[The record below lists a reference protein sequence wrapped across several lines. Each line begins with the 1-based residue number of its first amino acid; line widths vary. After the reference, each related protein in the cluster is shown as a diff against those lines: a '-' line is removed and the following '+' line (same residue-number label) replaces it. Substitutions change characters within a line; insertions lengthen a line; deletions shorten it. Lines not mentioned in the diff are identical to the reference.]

1 MNQLDIDY
9 ESVIIDLGNRLA
21 QLTIDNAVLTARV
34 KREMELKEQV
44 EQEYMKTYKEL
55 NALKTKRGDI

>member
-44 EQEYMKTYKEL
+44 EKEYMKAYTEL
-55 NALKTKRGDI
+55 SALKTERGDI

>member
-34 KREMELKEQV
+34 KREMKLKEQV
-44 EQEYMKTYKEL
+44 EQEYMKAYTEL
-55 NALKTKRGDI
+55 SALKTERGDI